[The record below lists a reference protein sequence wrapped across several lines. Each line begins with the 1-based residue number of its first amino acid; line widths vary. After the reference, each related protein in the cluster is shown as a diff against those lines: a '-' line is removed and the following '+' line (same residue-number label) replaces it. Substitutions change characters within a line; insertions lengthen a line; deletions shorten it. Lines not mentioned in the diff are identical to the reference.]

1 MPYIVCVRRIP
12 SYRYPKSRVL
22 VVDVCPVWA
31 AKQVLRGG
39 SIEPKAIDLRHKHIK
54 RIVTEAF
61 VWATREGA
69 VRSGAYHK
77 AVELA
82 AKLNRGD

>member
-1 MPYIVCVRRIP
+1 MPYIACVRSAP
-12 SYRYPKSRVL
+12 SHRYPKARVL

-31 AKQVLRGG
+31 ARRALRGE
-39 SIEPKAIDLRHKHIK
+39 SIEPAVINPRFKHIK
-54 RIVTEAF
+54 SIVSEAV
-61 VWATREGA
+61 VWETREGA